1 MEKRKK
7 KVAKNIF
14 DIVRG
19 NSTVLSY
26 GCGLGYIENLLL
38 KKGVNLHA
46 FDFSSISLKWL
57 LINHNKKV
65 KTELTNEK
73 YDYIFFN
80 QVLYSMDMN
89 DHDTLI
95 AHTNG
100 QAIREA
106 NGVESK
112 AVKLTKEEVEKMTA
126 NDEEDKPKS
135 TRRNKQIDLEDSI
148 EEVESKEEVVVDE
161 DDDVTFELD

>member
-1 MEKRKK
+1 
-7 KVAKNIF
+7 
-14 DIVRG
+14 
-19 NSTVLSY
+19 
-26 GCGLGYIENLLL
+26 
-38 KKGVNLHA
+38 
-46 FDFSSISLKWL
+46 
-57 LINHNKKV
+57 
-65 KTELTNEK
+65 
-73 YDYIFFN
+73 
-80 QVLYSMDMN
+80 MDMN

-135 TRRNKQIDLEDSI
+135 TRRNKQVDLEDSI
-148 EEVESKEEVVVDE
+148 EEIES
-161 DDDVTFELD
+161 TFYRGYTKDNALIREN